1 MSSIDGPVQAYLA
14 NCDDSSWIRIQLRQP
29 NTMNTRAVG
38 ARIKVTTK
46 QGKQLRWILA
56 GSSLSSS
63 APLEAHFGLGEAG
76 VIREIE
82 IVWPDET
89 MSVLTDVDVNQIIR
103 VTRE

>member
-1 MSSIDGPVQAYLA
+1 MA

-29 NTMNTRAVG
+29 NTMNIRAVG

-63 APLEAHFGLGEAG
+63 APLEAHFGLGEAE
-76 VIREIE
+76 VIQDLEI
-82 IVWPDET
+82 IWPDET
-89 MSVLTDVDVNQIIR
+89 KSTFTNVDVNQI
-103 VTRE
+103 VTVTKQTQ